1 MLTKDDLKVLQG
13 IIFALEDLEV
23 SNIIINDL
31 VEIYN
36 KCLDIKNR
44 EIERTK
50 KYTKEHK
57 KWKNLSNQLYY
68 YKKRANQAKVK
79 EIKSR
84 LERLKNTYD
93 KENQ

>member
-13 IIFALEDLEV
+13 VIFALEDLEV
-23 SNIIINDL
+23 NNIIINDL

-36 KCLDIKNR
+36 KCVDIKNK
-44 EIERTK
+44 ELERTK

-57 KWKNLSNQLYY
+57 KWKNLNNQLYY
-68 YKKRANQAKVK
+68 YKKRDNQAKIR

-84 LERLKNTYD
+84 LERLKDTY
-93 KENQ
+93 